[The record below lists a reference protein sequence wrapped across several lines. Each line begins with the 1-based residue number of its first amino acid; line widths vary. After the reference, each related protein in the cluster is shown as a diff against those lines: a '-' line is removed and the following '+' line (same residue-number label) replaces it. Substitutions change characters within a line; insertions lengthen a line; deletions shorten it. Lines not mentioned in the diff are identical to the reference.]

1 MLKLVRQRRI
11 SHTGKCRGSGMPAAA
26 RVRNSFVGSIAP
38 PRSGSKPWSKA
49 ACRASS
55 PTKEP
60 PLAFA
65 MGSMSEGN
73 FRNRQGFFSCFFI
86 VENKKG
92 PWAWLIFHEFLMFE
106 YTCLCY
112 SSVQILHFL

>member
-11 SHTGKCRGSGMPAAA
+11 SHTGKCRGSGPPAAA

-49 ACRASS
+49 ACRASIQL
-55 PTKEP
+55 KN
-60 PLAFA
+60 PLALA

-92 PWAWLIFHEFLMFE
+92 PWAWLIFHEFLMFK
-106 YTCLCY
+106 YACFCY
-112 SSVQILHFL
+112 SSVRILHFL